1 MTHVGILFC
10 LYDHLKQLKEENIMA
25 YMSEEGYKKLMA
37 ELKEL
42 ETVERPKISAAIAE
56 ARDKG
61 DLSENA
67 EYDAAKEAQGM
78 LEMRINK
85 LKATIADAK
94 IIDESNRV
102 TLIIFLQ
109 MRYFDQCFYFPSR
122 HRINTWFYINNVF
135 LDALIIVFD

>member
-1 MTHVGILFC
+1 MAHVGILFC

-61 DLSENA
+61 RLVG
-67 EYDAAKEAQGM
+67 KC
-78 LEMRINK
+78 RIRCRQRG
-85 LKATIADAK
+85 AGYA
-94 IIDESNRV
+94 
-102 TLIIFLQ
+102 
-109 MRYFDQCFYFPSR
+109 
-122 HRINTWFYINNVF
+122 
-135 LDALIIVFD
+135 